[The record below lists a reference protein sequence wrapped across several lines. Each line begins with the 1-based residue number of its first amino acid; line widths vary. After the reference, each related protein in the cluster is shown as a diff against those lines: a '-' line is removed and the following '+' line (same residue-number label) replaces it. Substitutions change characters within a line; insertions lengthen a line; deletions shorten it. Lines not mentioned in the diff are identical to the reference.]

1 MGALLLVQSRTFKM
15 KQGAIVKNRSSSIR
29 VVSVA
34 VASGLLVV
42 AGATGAFAWT
52 NSAAISCHSS
62 TGWQIGITAR
72 TSGVRYD
79 TVADAGGATA
89 IYVGPMASNSA
100 VTDRTGISDATS
112 VSVSAG
118 TVYSASRSCT
128 T

>member
-1 MGALLLVQSRTFKM
+1 MGALPSVQSRTFKM
-15 KQGAIVKNRSSSIR
+15 KQGAIVKNRNNLVR
-29 VVSVA
+29 AVPVA

-52 NSAAISCHSS
+52 NSTAISCHSS
-62 TGWQIGITAR
+62 TGWQIGISAR
-72 TSGVRYD
+72 TVGVRYD
-79 TVADAGGATA
+79 TVFTAGGVQP
-89 IYVGPMASNSA
+89 ILVGEMPAGYT
-100 VTDRTGISDATS
+100 VIDKTGISDASS